1 MRKKIL
7 VLIAFVLCLLLLAT
21 MFVACNKKTDDLNR
35 DDKEEAEARDNAL
48 LALSN
53 ALLSADS
60 DTWKANMTD
69 AEIAALSD
77 AGDYIVSESWI
88 SFFCDVLDMA
98 DIRTSKI
105 DALANVVTKAVQ
117 DEKDRQEK
125 AKETTTPDDDDLKP
139 TTLFG
144 YIRLVVSQS
153 DFLGSEM
160 ASLAYVL
167 LREVIDHADT
177 VYADAYNTCIRI
189 SERGD
194 LSGDTRNNIN
204 AAKKDIERAKNY
216 LDYQLPETKQQQIL
230 TSMENAKSDFQS
242 IFTTMYETLAILSVD
257 VSSLMKNAGSESSS
271 ISSLSTQDILNVLSS
286 VKKTIGESND
296 YFANNQ
302 TKVRNVSQILREISD
317 IVDTMAATNKIIG
330 ATITVV
336 RYSGTALSIL
346 PFAVS
351 FLYHSWDALDED
363 FINDIKEHV
372 FAVEQPLDENYM
384 IFFARMIKE
393 YRTETGTDMAGSKEY
408 TYDRIDELNEYVD
421 NDKYAALLYMA
432 ADAVLNLTSSMRYIP
447 GDDEAKNAYYLSIL
461 KPVLLYFELVAFQS
475 KYADYVLDPDNNRD
489 TLVTDA
495 NGLVDTIA
503 DINNPH
509 AQYVVEKPTA
519 TTELDNAWYINF
531 YQASLEAFFYSRDNT
546 KAQINPDLKH
556 YVDETYP
563 YPTDNPVDYIE
574 QIATSDFAITED
586 DAASTALKALADKVI
601 IVKLL
606 TIIPTILAL
615 FGA

>member
-1 MRKKIL
+1 MRKKSL

-35 DDKEEAEARDNAL
+35 NEQEEAEARSNAL

-105 DALANVVTKAVQ
+105 SALADVVAKAVK
-117 DEKDRQEK
+117 DEKDRQKK
-125 AKETTTPDDDDLKP
+125 AKETTNPDDDNIKP

-153 DFLGSEM
+153 DFLGDEM

-167 LREVIDHADT
+167 LYEVIDHADT
-177 VYADAYNTCIRI
+177 VYADAETTCIRI

-194 LSGDTRNNIN
+194 LHVDTRDNIN
-204 AAKKDIERAKNY
+204 AAKENIKRAKDY

-230 TSMENAKSDFQS
+230 TSMESAKSDFLS
-242 IFTTMYETLAILSVD
+242 IFSTMYETLAILSVD
-257 VSSLMKNAGSESSS
+257 ISSLMQNAGTESSS

-286 VKKTIGESND
+286 VKKTIGASNN

-302 TKVRNVSQILREISD
+302 EKVQNVSQILKDISD

-336 RYSGTALSIL
+336 RYSGTALSVL

-363 FINDIKEHV
+363 FIDDIKEHV
-372 FAVEQPLDENYM
+372 FAVEEPLDENYM
-384 IFFARMIKE
+384 IFFARLIKE
-393 YRTETGTDMAGSKEY
+393 YRTETGADLAGSKEY
-408 TYDRIDELNEYVD
+408 TYDRIDELNGYVD
-421 NDKYAALLYMA
+421 NDKYAALIYMA
-432 ADAVLNLTSSMRYIP
+432 TDAILNFTSGKRYIP
-447 GDDEAKNAYYLSIL
+447 GDDEAKKAYYMSIL
-461 KPVLLYFELVAFQS
+461 KPVTLYIQLVAFQS
-475 KYADYVLDPDNNRD
+475 DYADYVSDPDKNRKALVD
-489 TLVTDA
+489 TAD
-495 NGLVDTIA
+495 GLVDIIK
-503 DINNPH
+503 DINKTNPD
-509 AQYVVEKPTA
+509 YPVEKPTA
-519 TTELDNAWYINF
+519 TTELDNAWYIRF
-531 YQASLEAFFYSRDNT
+531 YQASLETFRYSRDNT
-546 KAQINPDLKH
+546 KEQINPDLKH

-563 YPTDNPVDYIE
+563 YPADDPVDYIE
-574 QIATSDFAITED
+574 QIATSDFAIVD
-586 DAASTALKALADKVI
+586 GDAASEALKKLADKVI
-601 IVKLL
+601 IVELL
-606 TIIPTILAL
+606 TIIPTIIAI